1 MPGRPFL
8 CGTPTEKVSKFLKNH
23 LKPVMESD
31 RSKIKKSGDFSNK
44 IENVVSIPENNILL
58 TADVVGLYPNIW
70 HNAVLNTVN
79 NMLEVR

>member
-1 MPGRPFL
+1 
-8 CGTPTEKVSKFLKNH
+8 
-23 LKPVMESD
+23 MESD

-70 HNAVLNTVN
+70 HNAVLKTVN